1 MQPVQMNPAS
11 LNALT
16 GPTTM
21 TAMTAPTATE
31 ALSNASVLGIMS
43 GITQKLVKK
52 NNGINKGS
60 SVSVSSSVP
69 ISVALSESINSIM
82 VMDTDAPQ
90 EEWMQDIASSSTP
103 QNEEMHAMQQS
114 FQKSQKEMN
123 GRVSSL
129 GVPIPGMASDD
140 LQQLMQ

>member
-16 GPTTM
+16 GP

-52 NNGINKGS
+52 SNGINKGS

-82 VMDTDAPQ
+82 VMDTNAPQ

-114 FQKSQKEMN
+114 FQKSQ
-123 GRVSSL
+123 
-129 GVPIPGMASDD
+129 
-140 LQQLMQ
+140 

>member
-1 MQPVQMNPAS
+1 MQPVQMNTAS

-16 GPTTM
+16 GS
-21 TAMTAPTATE
+21 TAMAAPTANE
-31 ALSNASVLGIMS
+31 AISKASVLGIMS
-43 GITQKLVKK
+43 GITQKLIKK
-52 NNGINKGS
+52 SNISKGS

-69 ISVALSESINSIM
+69 VSVALSESMNGIM
-82 VMDTDAPQ
+82 VMDNDAPQ
-90 EEWMQDIASSSTP
+90 EEWMQEITASSTP

-129 GVPIPGMASDD
+129 GVPVPGMASED

>member
-16 GPTTM
+16 GS

-52 NNGINKGS
+52 SNGINKSS

-82 VMDTDAPQ
+82 VMDTNAPQ

-114 FQKSQKEMN
+114 FQKSQEEMN

-140 LQQLMQ
+140 LQQIMQ

>member
-11 LNALT
+11 LNAIT
-16 GPTTM
+16 GPATM
-21 TAMTAPTATE
+21 AAPTATE

-52 NNGINKGS
+52 NGGINKGT

-69 ISVALSESINSIM
+69 ISVALSESMNSIM
-82 VMDTDAPQ
+82 VMDTNAPQ
-90 EEWMQDIASSSTP
+90 EEWMQDIAASSTP

-114 FQKSQKEMN
+114 FQKSQEEMN
-123 GRVSSL
+123 GKVSSL